1 MAVSISRLRHR
12 ITFKSQSSVSDG
24 AGGRVT
30 TLSDYYTCWA
40 EISNKSNNKTD
51 IVGKDSISDDIV
63 FRIRWAQSL
72 TIDNQLVIV
81 YNNQKYLI
89 NSVINEND
97 EYKYYIIGCSTL
109 LNG

>member
-1 MAVSISRLRHR
+1 MAALISKLRHR
-12 ITFKSQSSVSDG
+12 IVFKSQQSVPDG

-30 TLSDYYTCWA
+30 TLVDYYTCWA
-40 EISNKSNNKTD
+40 EIDNRGNNKTN
-51 IVGKDSISDDIV
+51 ILSKDSIDDSTV

-72 TIDNQLVIV
+72 VIDNQLVIV

-97 EYKYYIIGCSTL
+97 DYKFYLIGCSTIS
-109 LNG
+109 